1 LSGRPAVNDPR
12 NNDRLS
18 KGVAVKR
25 SAKTRLIE
33 VGALLAA
40 FTVAVEGAAAAST
53 TQARVAH
60 SAGATKAATLTA
72 HSSRYGKI
80 LFDGRGRVLYLFAR
94 DRGGR
99 SSCSG
104 ACAKA
109 WPPLLTKGAPRA
121 LSGVNANVLGTTR
134 RGNGTLQVTYAK
146 HPLYYFKGDTKPGQ
160 IKCQNVSNFG
170 GLWLV
175 VAPSG
180 KPVR

>member
-1 LSGRPAVNDPR
+1 MKR
-12 NNDRLS
+12 
-18 KGVAVKR
+18 VAKKSVIG
-25 SAKTRLIE
+25 L
-33 VGALLAA
+33 GALLAA
-40 FTVAVEGAAAAST
+40 FTVAGVGAAAVST
-53 TQARVAH
+53 TQATVAH

-72 HSSRYGKI
+72 HSSRYGRI

-109 WPPLLTKGAPRA
+109 WPPFLTKGAPTT
-121 LSGVNANVLGTTR
+121 LSGVNAKLLGTTR
-134 RGNGTLQVTYAK
+134 RGDGTLQVTYAK
-146 HPLYYFKGDTKPGQ
+146 HPLYYFKEDTKPGQ